1 MTTSSPDKPIH
12 VLVIDDD
19 VFISDL
25 LQRFLTKQGYRVTLA
40 GDGPTA
46 LEILASEAVD
56 IALVDLMLEGMDG
69 ITLIGEIKKRQL
81 DLILIMMT
89 GHPTLE
95 TALEAMKQGVQD
107 YLIKPFK
114 LEQLSEV
121 IRRCLDER
129 SRRDEI
135 HRLKTELDEAKEQ
148 IQRYEILVRHGHR
161 MGPGG
166 ERPDEAAQQATGL
179 STYRQKAEEL
189 EVRQEKLIQMRDEG
203 VISEEEFQRRMAHL
217 QAKKTKGY

>member
-1 MTTSSPDKPIH
+1 MTNPQSEPSIH
-12 VLVIDDD
+12 VLVVDDD
-19 VFISDL
+19 AFISDL
-25 LQRFLTKQGYRVTLA
+25 LNRFLSKQGYAVSLA
-40 GDGPTA
+40 EGGPQA
-46 LEILASEAVD
+46 LDVLEAGGVD
-56 IALVDLMLEGMDG
+56 IVLVDLMLEGMDG
-69 ITLIGEIKKRQL
+69 ITLIGEIKKRGI
-81 DLILIMMT
+81 DVILIMMT

-121 IRRCLDER
+121 IRRCLQER
-129 SRRDEI
+129 RHRDEI
-135 HRLKTELDEAKEQ
+135 DRLQGELEEAREQ
-148 IQRYEILVRHGHR
+148 IQKFEVLLRHGHR
-161 MGPGG
+161 MATPA

-217 QAKKTKGY
+217 EEKKAKGF